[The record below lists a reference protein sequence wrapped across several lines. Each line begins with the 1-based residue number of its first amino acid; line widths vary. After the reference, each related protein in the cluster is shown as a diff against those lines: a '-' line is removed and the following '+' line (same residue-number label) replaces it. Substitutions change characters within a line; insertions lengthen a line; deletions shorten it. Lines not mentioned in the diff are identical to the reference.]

1 MTIAVNV
8 VENVHSKA
16 RVDTIQLQI
25 EASLRDRLHWCGL
38 KGLGGSTY
46 KQVWL
51 TSFIDDAQKD
61 LDYYAFCPEGETCQ
75 SWKDGDFCVSL
86 VAR

>member
-38 KGLGGSTY
+38 QGLG
-46 KQVWL
+46 
-51 TSFIDDAQKD
+51 
-61 LDYYAFCPEGETCQ
+61 
-75 SWKDGDFCVSL
+75 
-86 VAR
+86 